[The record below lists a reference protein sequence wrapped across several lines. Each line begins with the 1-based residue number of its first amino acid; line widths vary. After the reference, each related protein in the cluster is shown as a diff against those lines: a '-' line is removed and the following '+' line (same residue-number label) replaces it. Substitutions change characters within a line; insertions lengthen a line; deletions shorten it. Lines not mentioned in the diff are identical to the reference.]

1 MLQSVD
7 ICVKSGGGGGVVVV
21 VVVVVVVIGSCR
33 YVDLVLAHVYKSMGI
48 HV

>member
-7 ICVKSGGGGGVVVV
+7 VCVKSVVVV
-21 VVVVVVVIGSCR
+21 VVVVVGSCR
-33 YVDLVLAHVYKSMGI
+33 YVDLLVLAHMYESMGI

>member
-7 ICVKSGGGGGVVVV
+7 ICVKSVVVIIVVVVGGGG
-21 VVVVVVVIGSCR
+21 GSCR
-33 YVDLVLAHVYKSMGI
+33 YVDLVLAHMYKSMGI

>member
-7 ICVKSGGGGGVVVV
+7 VCVKSVVVV
-21 VVVVVVVIGSCR
+21 VVGSCR
-33 YVDLVLAHVYKSMGI
+33 YVDLLVLAHMYESMGI

>member
-7 ICVKSGGGGGVVVV
+7 VCVKSVVVV
-21 VVVVVVVIGSCR
+21 VVVVGSCR
-33 YVDLVLAHVYKSMGI
+33 YVDLLVLAHMYESMGI